1 MHVINCKH
9 FGKSHNV
16 TQATFSQVLRRPLSD
31 ASGIF
36 TGSHQSDTS
45 RSRQTSGIYI
55 QDGYSVEEQTESRA
69 GRGGDHERHQ
79 QDSLG
84 EHSSSSCG

>member
-1 MHVINCKH
+1 MR
-9 FGKSHNV
+9 
-16 TQATFSQVLRRPLSD
+16 TTFSQVLRRPLFD

-45 RSRQTSGIYI
+45 HSRQTSGIYI
-55 QDGYSVEEQTESRA
+55 QDGYFMEEQAEGRA
-69 GRGGDHERHQ
+69 GRGRDYERHQ

-84 EHSSSSCG
+84 EHSSSACS